1 MPTDSAQLARIFFDA
16 TRELAC
22 HTGSL
27 QERLADT
34 YADHL
39 LQVVAADIPAEL
51 QPVFRELEERMNAA
65 DEGEGDED
73 AADDPFRAAAQR
85 LSDDEARALIERIVA
100 LFGRLAGPAPT

>member
-1 MPTDSAQLARIFFDA
+1 MPTDSAQLARILFAA

-34 YADHL
+34 FADHL
-39 LQVVAADIPAEL
+39 LQVVADDFPPDL

-65 DEGEGDED
+65 DEDED
-73 AADDPFRAAAQR
+73 DDPFRAAAQR
-85 LSDDEARALIERIVA
+85 LTDDETRALIERIVA
-100 LFGRLAGPAPT
+100 LFGRLASPATS

>member
-1 MPTDSAQLARIFFDA
+1 MPSDSSQLARIFFAANRD
-16 TRELAC
+16 LAC

-39 LQVVAADIPAEL
+39 LQVVADDLPPEL

-65 DEGEGDED
+65 DEDE
-73 AADDPFRAAAQR
+73 ADDPFRAAAQR
-85 LSDDEARALIERIVA
+85 LSDAEACALIERIVA
-100 LFGRLAGPAPT
+100 LFGRLAAPGGT